1 MAFVRIGQ
9 FTAKRE
15 TISELRDTYEHEAIP
30 SIRAA
35 PGNISAVL
43 LQQHQAT
50 DEFLAI
56 TVWAT
61 EADAIAYD
69 QSGHAAASVAK
80 LRHTFASAPVLRTY
94 DAVGVPN
101 A

>member
-15 TISELRDTYEHEAIP
+15 LISELRTTYADEAIP
-30 SIRAA
+30 IIRAA

-43 LQQHQAT
+43 LQQHRAD

-56 TVWAT
+56 TVWRTQLDA
-61 EADAIAYD
+61 EAYES
-69 QSGHAAASVAK
+69 SGQAQQIVAK
-80 LRHTFASAPVLRTY
+80 VRHTFASAPTLQTY
-94 DAVGVPN
+94 DAYGLP
-101 A
+101 AT

>member
-9 FTAKRE
+9 FTAKLE
-15 TISELRDTYEHEAIP
+15 NVAELRATYEHEAIP

-50 DEFLAI
+50 AEFLAI

-61 EADAIAYD
+61 EADAIAFD

-80 LRHTFASAPVLRTY
+80 VRHTFASVPVLRTY
-94 DAVGVPN
+94 DAYGVQ
-101 A
+101 